1 MKIGV
6 MSDLHLGHRQ
16 YGLYDREQDFY
27 TQLQNCVTELNK
39 HNCDIIIIAGDIFD
53 KPNPSPEAIHQ
64 YFDKISNLD
73 ADVIISIKG
82 NHTML
87 LRDNHYSVD
96 ELIADEMDFG
106 YFLLQDER
114 WSGKDFALASPYDKD
129 FSKWKNSKINVDG
142 ITYRGPSQLNE
153 FIDLQKKMA
162 SDIDDIDAFNIL
174 VVHQS
179 FKEFCGFTGEE
190 LSINDIELSPYN
202 VIICGHIHS
211 RVDVQLNNDT
221 LFLQPGS
228 IERLNTEE
236 ARDEQRKGKGVY
248 VIDTETNKCKFYQV
262 TCPRKFFLGEF
273 NVEST
278 EVEEYIEILQE
289 QIDKCETKPIVALKF
304 YDADTMWDSV
314 KSFNNVLINN
324 SKVIVE
330 DKDIN
335 TDVLTENEIPSVVDA
350 VQSVAKNNFS
360 TQNAQLCIELFEV
373 LNDKDKDPM
382 ELLKKF
388 EKQQYSN
395 DDKEE
400 EFVVDTEVQEIYDY
414 FEKLEVK

>member
-16 YGLYDREQDFY
+16 YGLFDREQDFY
-27 TQLQNCVTELNK
+27 TQLQNCVDELNK
-39 HNCDIIIIAGDIFD
+39 HDCDIVIIAGDIFD

-64 YFDKISNLD
+64 YFDKISNLNAD
-73 ADVIISIKG
+73 AIISIKG

-114 WSGKDFALASPYDKD
+114 WSGKDFALASPYDED
-129 FSKWKNSKINVDG
+129 FSRWKNSKINIDG

-162 SDIDDIDAFNIL
+162 SDIDDPDSFNIL

-190 LSINDIELSPYN
+190 LSINDIELSHYN

-211 RVDVQLNNDT
+211 RTDVKLNNDT

-236 ARDEQRKGKGVY
+236 ARDEQVKGKGIY
-248 VIDTETNKCKFYQV
+248 IIDTETNDCTFYQV
-262 TCPRKFFLGEF
+262 PCSRKFFLGQF
-273 NVEST
+273 SVEED
-278 EVEEYIEILQE
+278 EVEEYINILQQ
-289 QIDKCETKPIVALKF
+289 QIDECDKKPIVALQF
-304 YDADTMWDSV
+304 YDANTMWDSV
-314 KSFNNVLINN
+314 KAFDNVLLNN
-324 SKVIVE
+324 SKVIVSDDE
-330 DKDIN
+330 PDTSII
-335 TDVLTENEIPSVVDA
+335 TENEIPDVIDVVKI
-350 VQSVAKNNFS
+350 VADKNLEK
-360 TQNAQLCIELFEV
+360 QDAQLCVELFEV
-373 LNDKDKDPM
+373 LNNVDKDPM
-382 ELLKKF
+382 ELLKKYEEQKYPKDN
-388 EKQQYSN
+388 EKG
-395 DDKEE
+395 
-400 EFVVDTEVQEIYDY
+400 FVIDEKVQEIYDY
-414 FEKLEVK
+414 FDKLEVE